1 MTLEEKIK
9 LAHDGNLYMLKEVLR
24 NYGYLIIEYSRLFA
38 DMYPSVMIA
47 KRTVKLYIIMF
58 VNQYD
63 GKQGDLISVKLRNY
77 ISKRMR
83 LERMMYSIAVSY
95 DMNLRFLSW

>member
-1 MTLEEKIK
+1 
-9 LAHDGNLYMLKEVLR
+9 
-24 NYGYLIIEYSRLFA
+24 
-38 DMYPSVMIA
+38 MIA